1 MQSMMYNLFPVPVQL
16 YSSFLTAKEAKEIF
30 LYCKEKDSKKHSSF
44 LGEATSN
51 HEDDANFIKEIDKIS
66 PGFSNRLENKI
77 SEYSS
82 TIGLRNQ
89 KISNSWFNI
98 QQKGSVLKTHLHAN
112 SVLSGALYV
121 NVDENSTKLYFNNPN
136 NFIKY
141 FEYYYDS
148 LTDYNFEYFYISP
161 NIGDL
166 VIFPSWLEHGSN
178 GDTNNTVDRTVL
190 SFNTTLE

>member
-1 MQSMMYNLFPVPVQL
+1 MMIKWWKPSINLKNFEKIKDI
-16 YSSFLTAKEAKEIF
+16 AKRGWPNQGK
-30 LYCKEKDSKKHSSF
+30 Y
-44 LGEATSN
+44 
-51 HEDDANFIKEIDKIS
+51 
-66 PGFSNRLENKI
+66 SNRLENKI

-141 FEYYYDS
+141 FEYYHDS